1 MFKVFSLNGLSV
13 FFKIIIGFITSK
25 IIAVYVG
32 TSGMALVGNFRN
44 FINIFESVGL
54 LGFQNGIIKYVAENE
69 DFHERL
75 EELELSWAD
84 DFHISNSMIQK
95 TIGFM
100 KQNQP
105 SHTLIKMLKDEEDRH
120 FAKKLL
126 LQSISHWENSE
137 KKIEERLENWDLERI
152 SLMDRLILITAITEI
167 DNFPLTPAKVIINEY
182 IEVSKVFAT
191 DRSQIFVNGILDK
204 YTKDISRA

>member
-1 MFKVFSLNGLSV
+1 
-13 FFKIIIGFITSK
+13 
-25 IIAVYVG
+25 
-32 TSGMALVGNFRN
+32 
-44 FINIFESVGL
+44 
-54 LGFQNGIIKYVAENE
+54 
-69 DFHERL
+69 
-75 EELELSWAD
+75 
-84 DFHISNSMIQK
+84 
-95 TIGFM
+95 
-100 KQNQP
+100 
-105 SHTLIKMLKDEEDRH
+105 
-120 FAKKLL
+120 L